1 MYWFKLAAVLLILKL
16 HSWTVQCIHERGK
29 NYIITK
35 AQKDDRIIELPGQ
48 PADTLSLSQYAG
60 YVTVNETAGRVLY
73 YWLVEATFDAAS
85 RPLVLWL
92 NGGPGCSSMGY
103 GAMEELGPFK
113 IHPNG
118 SGLYTNPHAWTKEA
132 NMLFLESPA
141 GVGYSYSNTSSDY
154 KTAAADSFAFLLKW
168 MERFPQYQGREFYI
182 SGESYAEQI
191 EKYCCGLSKEIKKYC
206 TKTSVMNKAQLMENA
221 EVADDL
227 IQGKPDE
234 DGFKTRHKEPQGKQF
249 SAKGNINSRLTVPF
263 FKKKPFAGSKPFAR
277 NKPSNTGNRLNAE
290 KQQFRPPSFSG

>member
-1 MYWFKLAAVLLILKL
+1 MPEHLAARKTAKERCSSA
-16 HSWTVQCIHERGK
+16 HGNSFQCIHERGK

-35 AQKDDRIIELPGQ
+35 AQEDDRIIELPGQ

-60 YVTVNETAGRVLY
+60 YVTVNETAGRALY

-118 SGLYTNPHAWTKEA
+118 SGLYTNPHAWNKEA

-154 KTAAADSFAFLLKW
+154 KTAGDSRTGKWTSFSQKPSCFELLKTFTANFLCCTQITATDSFAFLLKW
-168 MERFPQYQGREFYI
+168 MERFPQYEGRKFYI
-182 SGESYAEQI
+182 SGESYAGSCELI
-191 EKYCCGLSKEIKKYC
+191 HASFAIRASMLKRSSLEGSLES
-206 TKTSVMNKAQLMENA
+206 NPLQLEA
-221 EVADDL
+221 FS
-227 IQGKPDE
+227 P
-234 DGFKTRHKEPQGKQF
+234 PQPALPF
-249 SAKGNINSRLTVPF
+249 LHIDSLT
-263 FKKKPFAGSKPFAR
+263 
-277 NKPSNTGNRLNAE
+277 
-290 KQQFRPPSFSG
+290 